1 MMFIKIVKSER
12 DFAQNGATG
21 IVIHTGTRYF
31 AAVLLQ
37 EYYEFWRYAF
47 WFWLVPIIFGAGLG
61 LMFGWPY
68 ALSALPVMMLV
79 GLKVLPFNLHE
90 RELTGQAIEIAAIKK
105 FYKRLNMSSEY
116 RLQARSMIRNDSSYK
131 QKGYWPDIPAIDPAA
146 YTNDMAIAG
155 VAEPSIDAMI
165 SKLKA
170 KAPFAERYV
179 EKHRAKL
186 EKWQPM
192 GEESKGY

>member
-1 MMFIKIVKSER
+1 MLINIVNSER

-47 WFWLVPIIFGAGLG
+47 WFWLVPPVVGVAAGYILG
-61 LMFGWPY
+61 LPF
-68 ALSALPVMMLV
+68 ALIGLVIMMLV

-90 RELTGQAIEIAAIKK
+90 RELTGQAIEIAAIKL
-105 FYKRLNMSSEY
+105 FYKRADMQGEY
-116 RLQARSMIRNDSSYK
+116 RLQARSLIRSDSPYK
-131 QKGYWPDIPAIDPAA
+131 AKGYWPDIPAIDPVS

-155 VAEPSIDAMI
+155 VSEPSIDAM
-165 SKLKA
+165 LVRLGE
-170 KAPFAERYV
+170 KAPEAEKYV
-179 EKHRAKL
+179 KRHWSKL
-186 EKWQPM
+186 EKWRYF
-192 GEESKGY
+192 GEEDKGY